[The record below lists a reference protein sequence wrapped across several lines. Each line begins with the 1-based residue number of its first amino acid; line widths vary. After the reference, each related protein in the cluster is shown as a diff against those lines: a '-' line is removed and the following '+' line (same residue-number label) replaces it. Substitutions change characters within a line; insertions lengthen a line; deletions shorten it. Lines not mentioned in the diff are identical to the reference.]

1 MNLNSIASLINLL
14 NIKRVGPQK
23 VRSLVS
29 AHKNPAE
36 VFSLSTHEICAV
48 DGVDLKTAWA
58 IRKAVHYDFGLAE
71 VEKAQRLGVELI
83 TFWDDEYPF
92 LLRKMYDPPVI
103 LYRKG
108 QPLKKK
114 RRLYCYGGKPNYN
127 SLRQKSSSKP

>member
-48 DGVDLKTAWA
+48 NGVDLK
-58 IRKAVHYDFGLAE
+58 
-71 VEKAQRLGVELI
+71 
-83 TFWDDEYPF
+83 
-92 LLRKMYDPPVI
+92 LRGQLERQSTMI
-103 LYRKG
+103 LD
-108 QPLKKK
+108 
-114 RRLYCYGGKPNYN
+114 
-127 SLRQKSSSKP
+127 